1 MQAFVDRRKEGKT
14 VRKKWFERTAKALL
28 RLSGRGGLGRRGLG
42 SLDGRVL
49 DKRRVLGG
57 LGKRRVLSGLSARK
71 QRKTSCGTSKF
82 S

>member
-1 MQAFVDRRKEGKT
+1 MQAFADRKT
-14 VRKKWFERTAKALL
+14 VRKKRFERTAKALL

-49 DKRRVLGG
+49 DKRRVL
-57 LGKRRVLSGLSARK
+57 SGLSARK
-71 QRKTSCGTSKF
+71 QRKTSCRTSKF